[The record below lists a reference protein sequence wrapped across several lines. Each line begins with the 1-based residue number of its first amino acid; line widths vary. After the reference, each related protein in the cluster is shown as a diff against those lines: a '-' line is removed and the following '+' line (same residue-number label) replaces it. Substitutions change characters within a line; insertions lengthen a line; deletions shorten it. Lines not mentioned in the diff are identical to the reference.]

1 MSKLDLKLL
10 AWASM
15 WVVTS
20 LTVVGNPGIR
30 SCDMGRENEF
40 DFGTFDLR
48 CLGNLGANLSSRFLF
63 IWVLRS
69 VGRFR
74 MEMSA

>member
-40 DFGTFDLR
+40 DFGIHIYFLTWHKMI
-48 CLGNLGANLSSRFLF
+48 LSVWNMTKWS
-63 IWVLRS
+63 
-69 VGRFR
+69 G
-74 MEMSA
+74 